1 MTGVE
6 AICVF
11 SLFVAAG
18 AVCLRWRTQRS
29 RSWPTTEARVIEAS
43 PRSIFE
49 REENQFYLIWIATIL
64 SSTRRQESRFGGG
77 SSRTNA
83 RVVGIKIWR
92 RKMPKRLV
100 IRYNPNNPADYV
112 DPTYDFVWLLL
123 ACIAA
128 LGFGM
133 FLVLRYAAV

>member
-1 MTGVE
+1 M
-6 AICVF
+6 
-11 SLFVAAG
+11 
-18 AVCLRWRTQRS
+18 
-29 RSWPTTEARVIEAS
+29 IETS

-49 REENQFYLIWIATIL
+49 REENQFYLNLDSDYFIEYEAAGK
-64 SSTRRQESRFGGG
+64 SFRRRIIED
-77 SSRTNA
+77 NA